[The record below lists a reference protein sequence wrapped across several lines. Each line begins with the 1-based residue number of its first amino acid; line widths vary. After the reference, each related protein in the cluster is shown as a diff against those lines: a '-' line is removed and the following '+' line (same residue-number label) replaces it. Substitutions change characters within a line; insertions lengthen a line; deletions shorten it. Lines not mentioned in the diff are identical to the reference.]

1 MSGEGITESLPGVL
15 LKSPSSEVPKNY
27 FRNVEAEGSNPFT
40 STRELATERVRRALR
55 RDRSPASRQV
65 ESQPVVYNPLS

>member
-40 STRELATERVRRALR
+40 STRELAT
-55 RDRSPASRQV
+55 SR
-65 ESQPVVYNPLS
+65 LLA